1 MIDIKFTVLGA
12 MIYTTMQ
19 IYLLAFVAYTSRARR
34 LGVAMYAIAFA
45 IAAAAVVYRAWE
57 AGHAPM
63 SNMFEVFL
71 MLGAMVFPLSLFCR
85 RFLRTGGMAGDM
97 LIGFLLLV
105 PPAFFI
111 SDVVVPLPQILQSRL
126 FIPHVTA
133 YMLAYVIMGKA
144 GFLSLAQLVRGNRPS
159 APGLLERETAA
170 YRLVCLGFPLLT
182 AGLVLGA
189 CWGKQAWGDW
199 WNWDPKELWSLA
211 TWSFFLFY
219 LHFRGMFGR
228 RLARINALF
237 ILVGVAIIIITLSW
251 VNLSSLFSG
260 LHSYA

>member
-1 MIDIKFTVLGA
+1 MIDIKYTILGA

-19 IYLLAFVAYTSRARR
+19 IYLLAFVAYASRVRK
-34 LGVAMYAIAFA
+34 LGVVMYAIGFV
-45 IAAAAVVYRAWE
+45 IAAAAVVCRAWE
-57 AGHAPM
+57 TGHAPM

-71 MLGAMVFPLSLFCR
+71 MLAAMMFPLSLFCR
-85 RFLRTGGMAGDM
+85 RFLRTGGLAGDM

-105 PPAFFI
+105 PPAFFMSDAI
-111 SDVVVPLPQILQSRL
+111 SPLPPILRSRL

-133 YMLAYVIMGKA
+133 YMLAYVIMAKA
-144 GFLSLAQLVRGNRPS
+144 GFLSLAQLVRGNKPS
-159 APGLLERETAA
+159 ASGLVDRETAA
-170 YRLVCLGFPLLT
+170 CRLVCLGFPLLT
-182 AGLVLGA
+182 AGLILGA

-228 RLARINALF
+228 RFARINAM
-237 ILVGVAIIIITLSW
+237 LVLLGVALVIITLSW
-251 VNLSSLFSG
+251 VNLSSLFAG